1 MLTVDEIRKDLLGI
15 RYYYSRKSVFDNS
28 GIANEITNTVK
39 RYNEAV
45 RTAEP
50 RLFDLYV
57 CLYIKNQTQE
67 GAASELCWST
77 VYVQRL
83 HTRLVLFFQTRINK
97 EGGAVK

>member
-1 MLTVDEIRKDLLGI
+1 MLTVDEIRKDLLDI
-15 RYYYSRKSVFDNS
+15 RYYYTRKSVFDNS
-28 GIANEITNTVK
+28 GIANQITEKVK
-39 RYNEAV
+39 RYNAAV

-77 VYVQRL
+77 VYVQKL
-83 HTRLVLFFQTRINK
+83 HTRLVLFFHAQLNK
-97 EGGAVK
+97 EGGAA